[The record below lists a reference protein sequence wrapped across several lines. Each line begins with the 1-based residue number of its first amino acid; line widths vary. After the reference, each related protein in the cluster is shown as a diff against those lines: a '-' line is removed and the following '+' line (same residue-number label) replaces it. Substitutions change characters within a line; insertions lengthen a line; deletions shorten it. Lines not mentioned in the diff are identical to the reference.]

1 MLFYQW
7 VGDMKLDP
15 SGDEWFEVNR
25 LPAII
30 INLEGNFNQI
40 EQAANERNAL
50 GTVWN
55 AWETTWSGS
64 KQFNRARGRTGQRVE
79 RTTQDQVRSGA
90 RTFVREVLVDEVI
103 GSELIRQDLIPF
115 IRARNVTFK
124 VDGMYPK
131 MRVYPFFDKT
141 AVTNFVDIDGGSING
156 TATSV
161 VLPSTAG
168 NYTSISR
175 VDFKIDNN
183 AAIDMVVELFSSST
197 ANGVYT
203 SHGQKTVT
211 AASNTTYSYTGL
223 SITPNSEG
231 ETFIKIDVGEHI
243 GEDCNTFGTCLLYTS
258 PSPRD

>member
-1 MLFYQW
+1 M
-7 VGDMKLDP
+7 
-15 SGDEWFEVNR
+15 
-25 LPAII
+25 
-30 INLEGNFNQI
+30 
-40 EQAANERNAL
+40 
-50 GTVWN
+50 
-55 AWETTWSGS
+55 
-64 KQFNRARGRTGQRVE
+64 E

-168 NYTSISR
+168 NYTSIS
-175 VDFKIDNN
+175 
-183 AAIDMVVELFSSST
+183 S
-197 ANGVYT
+197 
-203 SHGQKTVT
+203 
-211 AASNTTYSYTGL
+211 
-223 SITPNSEG
+223 
-231 ETFIKIDVGEHI
+231 
-243 GEDCNTFGTCLLYTS
+243 CLLYTS
-258 PSPRD
+258 DAADDP

>member
-64 KQFNRARGRTGQRVE
+64 TQFNRARGRTGQRVE

-124 VDGMYPK
+124 VDG
-131 MRVYPFFDKT
+131 
-141 AVTNFVDIDGGSING
+141 
-156 TATSV
+156 
-161 VLPSTAG
+161 
-168 NYTSISR
+168 
-175 VDFKIDNN
+175 
-183 AAIDMVVELFSSST
+183 
-197 ANGVYT
+197 
-203 SHGQKTVT
+203 
-211 AASNTTYSYTGL
+211 
-223 SITPNSEG
+223 
-231 ETFIKIDVGEHI
+231 
-243 GEDCNTFGTCLLYTS
+243 CLL
-258 PSPRD
+258 